1 MKRRTTTRQQ
11 ILAALAAMAPPDLTP
26 EQEAAARRV
35 AEAAERRIHEKAVAK
50 EIAERRRLLNLVF
63 RGADANIRALAGR
76 GPRDEDLIARAHE
89 AALELQR
96 RWRSDPKR
104 SPTTADETRRRGNA
118 GRRRSP
124 QPTPRRTRAARH
136 APPATPGRA
145 RRVDPLELIPSIVS
159 GAMEHGREWPTN

>member
-96 RWRSDPKR
+96 LCSGPK
-104 SPTTADETRRRGNA
+104 
-118 GRRRSP
+118 
-124 QPTPRRTRAARH
+124 
-136 APPATPGRA
+136 
-145 RRVDPLELIPSIVS
+145 
-159 GAMEHGREWPTN
+159 